1 MGGTDERVK
10 FVFPNGNG
18 EAVGVEYHSEEGM
31 VRLLRDVQFSLM
43 APGNDAKKKR
53 TASAH
58 ANEPIRVTGKS
69 LEFERE
75 SRTMRLNGPV
85 EAETRSAHLH
95 AGKLKLTLDAGVS
108 AEKLVVT
115 PGPNGKNPELES
127 LTSDRSTT
135 LRART
140 TTAHFAREARLTR
153 I

>member
-95 AGKLKLTLDAGVS
+95 AGKLKLTLDAAFAERNFGVTRDRM
-108 AEKLVVT
+108 EK
-115 PGPNGKNPELES
+115 S
-127 LTSDRSTT
+127 
-135 LRART
+135 
-140 TTAHFAREARLTR
+140 
-153 I
+153 